1 MSEVAPRKTGWRGP
15 PGSINT
21 AGRKKKTDE
30 DRNKEKKSNRVLR
43 QEELLSLVRKFKP
56 LQTKAI
62 QAASKILDN
71 NESNDASKL
80 RAAALLIETH
90 RALLKDLYDYR
101 YDEEPA
107 EAITEDPPA
116 PKFSLKM
123 LEDD

>member
-1 MSEVAPRKTGWRGP
+1 MSEVVPKKTGWRGP

-123 LEDD
+123 LEED

>member
-1 MSEVAPRKTGWRGP
+1 MSEVVPKKTGWRGP

-43 QEELLSLVRKFKP
+43 QEELLNLVRKFKP
-56 LQTKAI
+56 IQTKAI
-62 QAASKILDN
+62 QAAVKILDN

-107 EAITEDPPA
+107 EAITEDPPM

>member
-1 MSEVAPRKTGWRGP
+1 MSEVVPKKTGWRGP
-15 PGSINT
+15 PGSINV

-30 DRNKEKKSNRVLR
+30 DHNKEKKSNRVLR

-56 LQTKAI
+56 IQTKAI
-62 QAASKILDN
+62 QAAVKILDN
-71 NESNDASKL
+71 AEANDNSKL

>member
-1 MSEVAPRKTGWRGP
+1 MESEKRSGWRGP

-30 DRNKEKKSNRVLR
+30 DRNKEKKTNRQR
-43 QEELLSLVRKFKP
+43 REESLLNLVRKFSGI
-56 LQTKAI
+56 QTKAI
-62 QAASKILDN
+62 QAAVKILDN

-80 RAAALLIETH
+80 RAAALIIETH

-123 LEDD
+123 LEED

>member
-30 DRNKEKKSNRVLR
+30 DRNKEKKTNRQR
-43 QEELLSLVRKFKP
+43 REESLLNLVRKFSGI
-56 LQTKAI
+56 QTKAI
-62 QAASKILDN
+62 QAAVKILDN

-80 RAAALLIETH
+80 RAAALIIETH

>member
-1 MSEVAPRKTGWRGP
+1 MSEVVPKKTGWRGP
-15 PGSINT
+15 PGSINV

-30 DRNKEKKSNRVLR
+30 DHNKEKKSNRVLR

-56 LQTKAI
+56 IQTKAI
-62 QAASKILDN
+62 QAAVKILDN
-71 NESNDASKL
+71 AEANDNSKL

-107 EAITEDPPA
+107 EAITEDPPM

-123 LEDD
+123 LEED

>member
-1 MSEVAPRKTGWRGP
+1 MSEVAPKTGWRGP

-56 LQTKAI
+56 IQTKAI
-62 QAASKILDN
+62 QAAVKILDN
-71 NESNDASKL
+71 AEANDNSKL

-107 EAITEDPPA
+107 EAITEDPPM

-123 LEDD
+123 IEDD

>member
-1 MSEVAPRKTGWRGP
+1 MSEVAPKTGWRGP
-15 PGSINT
+15 PGSINV

-56 LQTKAI
+56 IQTKAI
-62 QAASKILDN
+62 QAAVKILDN
-71 NESNDASKL
+71 AEANDNSKL

-107 EAITEDPPA
+107 EAITEDPPI

-123 LEDD
+123 IEDE

>member
-1 MSEVAPRKTGWRGP
+1 MSEVVSKKTGWRGP
-15 PGSINT
+15 PGSINV

-56 LQTKAI
+56 IQTKAI
-62 QAASKILDN
+62 QAAVKILDN
-71 NESNDASKL
+71 AEANDNSKL

-107 EAITEDPPA
+107 EAITEDPPM

>member
-1 MSEVAPRKTGWRGP
+1 MSEVAPKTGWRGP
-15 PGSINT
+15 PGSINV

-43 QEELLSLVRKFKP
+43 QEELLNLVRKFKP
-56 LQTKAI
+56 IQTKAI
-62 QAASKILDN
+62 QAAVKILDN
-71 NESNDASKL
+71 AEANDNSKL

-107 EAITEDPPA
+107 EAITEDPPM

>member
-1 MSEVAPRKTGWRGP
+1 MSEVVPKKTGWRGP
-15 PGSINT
+15 PGSINV

-30 DRNKEKKSNRVLR
+30 DRDKEKKTNRQR
-43 QEELLSLVRKFKP
+43 REESLLNLVRKFSGI
-56 LQTKAI
+56 QTKAI
-62 QAASKILDN
+62 QAAVKILDN

-80 RAAALLIETH
+80 RAAALIIETH

-123 LEDD
+123 LEED

>member
-1 MSEVAPRKTGWRGP
+1 MSEVVPRKTGWRGP

-30 DRNKEKKSNRVLR
+30 DHNKEKKSNRVLR

-56 LQTKAI
+56 IQTKAI
-62 QAASKILDN
+62 QAAVKILDN

-107 EAITEDPPA
+107 EAITEDPPM

-123 LEDD
+123 IEDD

>member
-1 MSEVAPRKTGWRGP
+1 MSEVVPKKTGWRGP
-15 PGSINT
+15 PGSINV

-30 DRNKEKKSNRVLR
+30 DHNKEKKSNRVLR

-56 LQTKAI
+56 IQTKAI
-62 QAASKILDN
+62 QAAVKILDN
-71 NESNDASKL
+71 AEANDNSKL

-123 LEDD
+123 LEED

>member
-30 DRNKEKKSNRVLR
+30 DRDKEKKSNRVLR
-43 QEELLSLVRKFKP
+43 QEELLNLVRKFKP
-56 LQTKAI
+56 IQTKAI
-62 QAASKILDN
+62 QAAVKILDN

-107 EAITEDPPA
+107 EAITEDPPM

-123 LEDD
+123 LEED

>member
-1 MSEVAPRKTGWRGP
+1 MSEVVPKKTGWRGP
-15 PGSINT
+15 PGSINV

-56 LQTKAI
+56 IQTKAI
-62 QAASKILDN
+62 QAAVKILDN
-71 NESNDASKL
+71 AEANDNSKL

-107 EAITEDPPA
+107 EAITEDPPM

-123 LEDD
+123 IEDD

>member
-1 MSEVAPRKTGWRGP
+1 MESEKPKTGWRGP

-30 DRNKEKKSNRVLR
+30 DRDKEKKSNRVLR

-56 LQTKAI
+56 IQTKAI
-62 QAASKILDN
+62 QAAVKILDN

-107 EAITEDPPA
+107 EAITEDPPM

-123 LEDD
+123 IEDN

>member
-1 MSEVAPRKTGWRGP
+1 MSEVAPKTGWRGP

-30 DRNKEKKSNRVLR
+30 DRNKEKKTNRQR
-43 QEELLSLVRKFKP
+43 REESLLNLVRKFSGI
-56 LQTKAI
+56 QTKAI
-62 QAASKILDN
+62 QAAVKILDN

-80 RAAALLIETH
+80 RAAALIIETH

-107 EAITEDPPA
+107 ESITEDPPA

-123 LEDD
+123 LEED